1 MKPRVVFLGGGD
13 RSLCLTLVAWL
24 RLQDCQLVVA
34 NSTERPVWD
43 DLPEYDLGLNFLG
56 THKVPPEHVHRP
68 RLGWTNF
75 HPGPLPEFGGR
86 NLAYN
91 AIMQGSGHFG
101 SSVHYMDEGY
111 DTGPLIDVVRFPIE
125 PHYNAR
131 DVFDLAIKSLRSQFI
146 HWVPLLLQ
154 SRVPSTPQPK
164 GSVRIYPKTDIDNEL
179 RLTEEEQRQVRAV
192 TFTPDH
198 YARTCV
204 NGRWYKLVP
213 E

>member
-1 MKPRVVFLGGGD
+1 MRTRVVFLSSVPHGQEMLD
-13 RSLCLTLVAWL
+13 FLLTLPNE
-24 RLQDCQLVVA
+24 VVYFSV
-34 NSTERPVWD
+34 NNEKPDWNN
-43 DLPEYDLGLNFLG
+43 LPNYDLGLNFLG
-56 THKVPPEHVHRP
+56 TWRVPKDCLDCP
-68 RLGWTNF
+68 LGFTNF

-146 HWVPLLLQ
+146 HWVPLLLRG
-154 SRVPSTPQPK
+154 RVPSTPQPK
-164 GSVRIYPKTDIDNEL
+164 GSVRIYPKTAIDNEL
-179 RLTEEEQRQVRAV
+179 RLTEEEQRRVRAV